1 MLNQAK
7 NTDHTTRAHQ
17 ISIPLLPPS
26 LNAYRRFHWREQ
38 RKTEA
43 IWKKY
48 IFVKWLE
55 LKRPTYEAVHII
67 LHFYFPDKRLRDMDN
82 YMATGSKLVGDAIK
96 GCFIP
101 DDSPQYLTCPPMP
114 YEPCCSFL
122 SPRIHLAEVLRKR
135 IIWPW
140 QAGGMEL
147 SVWHGSG

>member
-17 ISIPLLPPS
+17 ISIHLLPPS

-43 IWKKY
+43 IWKEH
-48 IFVKWLE
+48 FFMKWLE
-55 LKRPTYEAVHII
+55 LNRPTYEAVHIT

-82 YMATGSKLVGDAIK
+82 YIATGSKLVGDAIK

-101 DDSPQYLTCPPMP
+101 DDSPQYLKGW
-114 YEPCCSFL
+114 SFL
-122 SPRIHLAEVLRKR
+122 FGMDRGNPRTVIEIRSEA
-135 IIWPW
+135 
-140 QAGGMEL
+140 
-147 SVWHGSG
+147 